1 MDYPKYNLVKPSC
14 YDGITQ
20 PNHALSLLC
29 LWTDLRF
36 QRNGQIEGGS
46 SDNGTQTFFFLTKEA
61 FEGLSIPGS
70 QRLLGLTSIRR
81 AAIFIVHQDRLKL
94 SQSVQIGA
102 SKEGLIDMGG
112 VLESNSMEK

>member
-1 MDYPKYNLVKPSC
+1 MVL
-14 YDGITQ
+14 
-20 PNHALSLLC
+20 
-29 LWTDLRF
+29 
-36 QRNGQIEGGS
+36 
-46 SDNGTQTFFFLTKEA
+46 QTTVRKLFFFLTKEA